1 MSEDLPTL
9 PGDTM
14 PTTAQTVW
22 TTVIAVR
29 CIGDRIRKRMA

>member
-22 TTVIAVR
+22 TKVTAVLR
-29 CIGDRIRKRMA
+29 IGDRIRKRMA